1 MRRSRRE
8 NRSFRREASPALEPV
23 ADLPDYAQQ
32 MAQGGNQLDA
42 FSKLGDTHVEEA
54 LTSMGTMSPQWAR
67 HPKRWQTFPV
77 GFLMRKKLGVQ
88 RRHEAKCGGF
98 QRYHCGI

>member
-54 LTSMGTMSPQWAR
+54 LTSMGDDVAA
-67 HPKRWQTFPV
+67 V
-77 GFLMRKKLGVQ
+77 GKASQALADLSGRLSNAEKVRRSKK
-88 RRHEAKCGGF
+88 A
-98 QRYHCGI
+98 

>member
-54 LTSMGTMSPQWAR
+54 LTSMGDDVAA
-67 HPKRWQTFPV
+67 V
-77 GFLMRKKLGVQ
+77 GKASQALTDLSGRLPNAEKVRRSKK
-88 RRHEAKCGGF
+88 A
-98 QRYHCGI
+98 